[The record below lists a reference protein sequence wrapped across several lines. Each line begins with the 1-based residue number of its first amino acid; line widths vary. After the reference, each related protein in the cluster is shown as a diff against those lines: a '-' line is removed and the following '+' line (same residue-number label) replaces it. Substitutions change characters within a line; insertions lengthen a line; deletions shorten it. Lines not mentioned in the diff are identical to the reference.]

1 MKTNKLLLG
10 KSFLRTCIT
19 YFILCSLLVFVI
31 NAALNALISLRL
43 DNAFPSLGNM
53 LQYSDALAQD
63 DFASIP
69 MRRFRGCAY
78 MVFDADSRVLYASDN
93 EFKEHFHADDL
104 WLINEYDSDLYYSVQ
119 EMADMPREGYYYIAL
134 HRYDHE
140 NSEADFLDYC
150 IIDEDYRIIEGDLF
164 PWREQLSEREFELLQ
179 GSYQGQWEISKA
191 VYYTVSGE
199 ERTLAFVC
207 PRFTETAYLKALES
221 ANRLALLSLP
231 IILVVILLLAV
242 LFSRKIRR
250 AILPLHK
257 AIIAYGAGRRVEVN
271 LDALPI
277 EFRQVTDSFTHLL
290 DRLEQ
295 VSAEKQAANA
305 EKQRVLA
312 DLSHDLKTPLTVI
325 QGYAQALADGVVP
338 PDKRQQYLQTI
349 CRKASDSTVLM
360 NTLFDY
366 VRLDHPDYVLQAET
380 ADLCEFCKSYLA
392 EKYPEIESRSFALSL
407 GLPDTPVMAAFD
419 PRLLRRLLENLTS
432 NALQYN
438 PAGTTLF
445 FGLADT
451 PDTIRLTIADD
462 GVGIPPELADTLFEP
477 FVTSNRARTSGG
489 GTGLGMAI
497 VKKVAELHGG
507 SIRLVQ
513 PPHGGWHTEFELTL
527 PRPAAPNHPT

>member
-1 MKTNKLLLG
+1 MKANKLLLG
-10 KSFLRTCIT
+10 KSFLRTCIS
-19 YFILCSLLVFVI
+19 YFILCSLLVFAS

-43 DNAFPSLGNM
+43 DNAFPTLANM
-53 LQYSDALAQD
+53 LQYSEVLEQD

-69 MRRFRGCAY
+69 MRRFNGCAF
-78 MVFDADSRVLYASDN
+78 MVFDADSNLLYASDN
-93 EFKEHFHADDL
+93 EFREHFHADDL
-104 WLINEYDSDLYYSVQ
+104 WMINEYDSDLYYTVQ
-119 EMADMPREGYYYIAL
+119 EMPNMPGGEYYYIAL
-134 HRYDHE
+134 HHYNYDTGE
-140 NSEADFLDYC
+140 TDFLNYC
-150 IIDEDYRIIEGDLF
+150 IVDENYQIVDGDLF
-164 PWREQLSEREFELLQ
+164 PWLEELSDREFELLQ
-179 GSYQGQWEISKA
+179 GIYQGQWDISKA
-191 VYYTVSGE
+191 VYQTVTGE
-199 ERTLAFVC
+199 ERTLIFVS
-207 PRFTETAYLKALES
+207 PRFTEAAYLKALES

-231 IILVVILLLAV
+231 IILVVIFLLAI

-250 AILPLHK
+250 AILPLHN
-257 AIIAYGAGRRVEVN
+257 AIVAYGAGRRVEVN
-271 LDALPI
+271 TDALPI

-295 VSAEKQAANA
+295 VSAEKQAADA
-305 EKQRVLA
+305 DKQRMLA

-325 QGYAQALADGVVP
+325 QGYAQALVDGVVP
-338 PDKRQQYLQTI
+338 PDKQRQYLETI

-360 NTLFDY
+360 NSLFDY

-392 EKYPEIESRSFALSL
+392 EKYPEIESHDFSLSL
-407 GLPDTPVMAAFD
+407 GLPDTPVMASFD

-438 PAGTTLF
+438 SAGTTLF
-445 FGLADT
+445 FGLIDT
-451 PDTIRLTIADD
+451 SDTVRLTIADD

-507 SIRLVQ
+507 SIQLVR
-513 PPHGGWHTEFELTL
+513 PPHDGWHTEFELTL
-527 PRPAAPNHPT
+527 PQAPFSK